1 MGVSLASC
9 APGSAWPSFSAAETL
24 LILLFHLQSTGKHV
38 CSLRARGYGDPSR
51 SGSGTVD
58 LYETPALCLFF
69 SPFLT
74 ARHRLLQRVTVQT
87 PLHRPAPPE
96 PAAWSLGAGAGSDPQ
111 SSPCPGQPG
120 RCGRAADR
128 SAPSWQRCLALS
140 PSPLPGAKPELV
152 TQMRAGC
159 CLIASRAP
167 PSIAT
172 QTSSSPPE
180 IQPGSPRLGER
191 CAGYTDIKS
200 TDFPLIIFLNI
211 CRC

>member
-1 MGVSLASC
+1 MGSVGLVQDQAPEALPARGSRGAAAVLQTDPLHPGSGVS
-9 APGSAWPSFSAAETL
+9 
-24 LILLFHLQSTGKHV
+24 
-38 CSLRARGYGDPSR
+38 
-51 SGSGTVD
+51 
-58 LYETPALCLFF
+58 
-69 SPFLT
+69 
-74 ARHRLLQRVTVQT
+74 
-87 PLHRPAPPE
+87 
-96 PAAWSLGAGAGSDPQ
+96 
-111 SSPCPGQPG
+111 
-120 RCGRAADR
+120 
-128 SAPSWQRCLALS
+128 LS

-172 QTSSSPPE
+172 QTSGTPPE

-200 TDFPLIIFLNI
+200 TGFPLIIFLNI